1 VICFTAVLA
10 NPESAAAAPA
20 AAAVVFNITPTLPA
34 RSIEAG
40 KCEETAFTTATAT
53 VAAPK
58 VTAIGSISVVAS
70 FATATAVS
78 SLTVKVIPEFSLG
91 IVVIFVIEGVDE
103 AESGA
108 GIEVGVKVGVR
119 VEVFPSKRFVPDSST
134 KNIKPAQ
141 YKNI

>member
-1 VICFTAVLA
+1 M
-10 NPESAAAAPA
+10 
-20 AAAVVFNITPTLPA
+20 
-34 RSIEAG
+34 
-40 KCEETAFTTATAT
+40 
-53 VAAPK
+53 AAPK

-91 IVVIFVIEGVDE
+91 IVVVFVIEGVDE

-119 VEVFPSKRFVPDSST
+119 VEVFPSKGFVPDSST

-141 YKNI
+141 YKNIWNKNIIKKIINISIILLILKLILYFFKVLGNVINKNPHKKENRILLKV